1 MSGHATQAP
10 APITRADLMS
20 WAKVAA
26 IVLPI
31 LVAVVSAAWKLSSDA
46 SDIQHD
52 LGTLKQTVQR
62 HEEVLA
68 SYTDV
73 APALRRTVEQL
84 GGMAAKVD
92 GWSVEQTR
100 LIERQTAQDQRTAQF
115 WAITWPSMEARLKRI
130 EDKLDRGR

>member
-1 MSGHATQAP
+1 MSGHSTAASP

-20 WAKVAA
+20 WAKVVA

-31 LVAVVSAAWKLSSDA
+31 LIAVVSAAWKLSSDA

-52 LGTLKQTVQR
+52 LSGLKATVQR

-73 APALRRTVEQL
+73 APALRRTVDQL
-84 GGMAAKVD
+84 GSMTTKID
-92 GWSVEQTR
+92 GWSIEQTR
-100 LIERQTAQDQRTAQF
+100 LIERQNAQDQRTAQF
-115 WAITWPSMEARLKRI
+115 WSVTWPSMEARLKRI
-130 EDKLDRGR
+130 EDKLDRR